1 VVQLIAG
8 VFALL
13 CRDSAAAT
21 LMLSFATTWLVD
33 ALVFWLRP
41 PGTAE
46 ALGIF
51 WIVFAV
57 FVAIVLTSALPKG
70 ALAAVLAV
78 AAPYF
83 LVSGIAEITGSR
95 PVAHAAAVLGYLLAA
110 VALYTAFA
118 LLWEDCRGQ
127 EIAPVGRPG
136 PARPP
141 RAARRCSCGTS
152 SGRPACGARYDR
164 GWSRLDRPVARCA
177 RSRMLASEQ

>member
-57 FVAIVLTSALPKG
+57 FVAIMLTSALPKG

-95 PVAHAAAVLGYLLAA
+95 PVAHAAAVLGYLWRPWRCTPRSRCCGRTAA
-110 VALYTAFA
+110 ARRSLRSA
-118 LLWEDCRGQ
+118 
-127 EIAPVGRPG
+127 G
-136 PARPP
+136 PARPGHHGQP
-141 RAARRCSCGTS
+141 GDAAVGLRAAGRRAAHAMT
-152 SGRPACGARYDR
+152 GA
-164 GWSRLDRPVARCA
+164 GAGSIAL
-177 RSRMLASEQ
+177 